1 MFDLTP
7 HSSTCFVGHNTGGH
21 HGESAFALKVI
32 NFAAENNSYRL
43 ICNSGNLNG
52 CKQHCKMQFGRAD
65 QALAAD
71 ECSKAVTEAY
81 AGGMLGGAAC
91 FPLHSV
97 VTRREDGIIP
107 LSKLRIGDE
116 ILVPT
121 DSGVGFDSVIG
132 FLHRDE
138 TTAVRFLSVGFGAGK
153 LNIHPDH
160 LVPVIID
167 GGSKR
172 FKKAS
177 ELIVSDR
184 IESLWIDGSVVVTE
198 VQSLDSFED
207 RGLVCPVTRSGLIIV
222 DSVVCSCYSV
232 PTGIVPFA
240 ISHGMCHALMAPLRL
255 SYDINMSRMKGE
267 KPVTGINSYA
277 KMLMSLATG
286 VIFA

>member
-1 MFDLTP
+1 MFDLTHHP
-7 HSSTCFVGHNTGGH
+7 DTGSISDHAAGH
-21 HGESAFALKVI
+21 HGESSFALKVI

-52 CKQHCKMQFGRAD
+52 CKQHCKMQFGRPD

-71 ECSKAVTEAY
+71 ECTKAVTEAY

-91 FPLHSV
+91 FPLHSA

-121 DSGVGFDSVIG
+121 EAGVGFDSVIG

-138 TTAVRFLSVGFGAGK
+138 TASVRFLSVGFGAGK

-160 LVPVIID
+160 LVPVTTD
-167 GGSKR
+167 EVSRR

-177 ELIVSDR
+177 ELIIGDR
-184 IESLWIDGSVVVTE
+184 IESLWIDGSVVISDI
-198 VQSLDSFED
+198 QSIDSFQD
-207 RGLVCPVTRSGLIIV
+207 TGLICPVTRSGMIIV

-232 PTGIVPFA
+232 PAVIVPFP
-240 ISHGMCHALMAPLRL
+240 ISHGMCHALMAPMRL
-255 SYDINMSRMKGE
+255 TYDMNMSKMKGE

-286 VIFA
+286 VVFA